1 MTLDVSERE
10 VVVLDEQRVVVRNVA
25 GRDDVGVATVVAV
38 SPVAQ
43 HDGLASHTGLTR
55 EVVVVGSRDEA
66 SSNHNE
72 QSDHDVTEVG
82 VHEREHERSNLSE
95 VGVAFGVG
103 ANG

>member
-43 HDGLASHTGLTR
+43 HDRVEVVGLTR

-72 QSDHDVTEVG
+72 QSDHDVAEVG
-82 VHEREHERSNLSE
+82 VHEREHERSNLSSR
-95 VGVAFGVG
+95 VVHKC
-103 ANG
+103 